1 MLDWVPQFPDDLKA
15 QETLFKGKTHPRHR
29 IRPSNQAVI
38 IYKFG
43 DALGA
48 GFGSSFAING
58 KVYYHHE
65 QWSNDHS
72 QESSNHRELAYL
84 VFAIEDA
91 QRKGLQMGEGVIMH
105 VIHVAGLRMMVQGTD
120 ELSRGVTT
128 SGIMQGMDFCSF
140 VPLHL
145 SALERQ
151 GDSLKNWVRVDS
163 KAQMQ

>member
-15 QETLFKGKTHPRHR
+15 LKTLFKGKKHPRHR

-38 IYKFG
+38 IYKLG

-72 QESSNHRELAYL
+72 QESSNHRELANL
-84 VFAIEDA
+84 VFAIEYA
-91 QRKGLQMGEGVIMH
+91 QRKGLLQETELFIFTDNVS
-105 VIHVAGLRMMVQGTD
+105 AKSTFFTGTSKD
-120 ELSRGVTT
+120 KRIFEL
-128 SGIMQGMDFCSF
+128 I
-140 VPLHL
+140 L
-145 SALERQ
+145 
-151 GDSLKNWVRVDS
+151 
-163 KAQMQ
+163 